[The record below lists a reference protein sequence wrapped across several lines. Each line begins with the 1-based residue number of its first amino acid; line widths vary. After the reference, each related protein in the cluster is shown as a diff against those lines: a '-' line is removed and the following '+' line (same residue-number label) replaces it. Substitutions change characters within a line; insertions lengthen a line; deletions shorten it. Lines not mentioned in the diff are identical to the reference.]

1 MEPQVAADEKGPE
14 ALAAVDGDRGSRVDG
29 GGVIHFNAGVLQ
41 GLLGLAGGEEVAGSW
56 KLEGEGALG
65 GEGG

>member
-1 MEPQVAADEKGPE
+1 MEPQDAADEKGPA

-29 GGVIHFNAGVLQ
+29 GGVIHGDAAALQ
-41 GLLGLAGGEEVAGSW
+41 GLRGLAGGEEVAGSW
-56 KLEGEGALG
+56 RLEEEGALD

>member
-1 MEPQVAADEKGPE
+1 MEPQVDVDVQGPE
-14 ALAAVDGDRGSRVDG
+14 ALAAVDGDRSSRVDG
-29 GGVIHFNAGVLQ
+29 GGAKHGDAGVFQ
-41 GLLGLAGGEEVAGSW
+41 GLLGLAGLEEVAGSW